1 MEKRVENWNYVKMA
15 CCGIDSNILC
25 KTRKLSNEELQL
37 RQRSK
42 QIDAEL
48 KNERKKRQHQVRLL
62 LLGAGESGEHLIS
75 IGKEYHFDSNFEL
88 EYFTLLLIRLL
99 SNVLILNLF

>member
-1 MEKRVENWNYVKMA
+1 MA

-25 KTRKLSNEELQL
+25 KTRKLSSEELQI

-62 LLGAGESGEHLIS
+62 LLGAGESGE
-75 IGKEYHFDSNFEL
+75 NFMN
-88 EYFTLLLIRLL
+88 
-99 SNVLILNLF
+99 SKHCQNKGGLFYYSQLDNFQMFLH

>member
-1 MEKRVENWNYVKMA
+1 MA

-75 IGKEYHFDSNFEL
+75 IKHWQRVSF
-88 EYFTLLLIRLL
+88 
-99 SNVLILNLF
+99 